1 MLLFSLCDVNYVV
14 NCLFQS
20 EPSSSAV
27 KFNSTELR
35 TNVLEKE
42 AVLRFI
48 VALAGSVTNES
59 TSILGHQ
66 NKLWVTEHKQ
76 VVSYGVSLSSS
87 TEKSI
92 DTVACETNINFA
104 FSI

>member
-1 MLLFSLCDVNYVV
+1 M
-14 NCLFQS
+14 FQS

-27 KFNSTELR
+27 KFSSTER

-48 VALAGSVTNES
+48 IALAGSVTNES
-59 TSILGHQ
+59 TPVLGHQ

-76 VVSYGVSLSSS
+76 VVQVSKKKKFNSLRARSS
-87 TEKSI
+87 
-92 DTVACETNINFA
+92 NILPVLGKA
-104 FSI
+104 

>member
-1 MLLFSLCDVNYVV
+1 M
-14 NCLFQS
+14 FQS

-27 KFNSTELR
+27 KFKSTER

-48 VALAGSVTNES
+48 IALAGSVANES
-59 TSILGHQ
+59 TPVLGHR

-76 VVSYGVSLSSS
+76 VLQFPFRTRNS
-87 TEKSI
+87 
-92 DTVACETNINFA
+92 NILPVLGKA
-104 FSI
+104 

>member
-1 MLLFSLCDVNYVV
+1 M
-14 NCLFQS
+14 FQS

-27 KFNSTELR
+27 KFSSTER

-48 VALAGSVTNES
+48 IALAGSVTNES
-59 TSILGHQ
+59 TPVLGHQ

-76 VVSYGVSLSSS
+76 VPIVQVSKKKKFNSLRARSS
-87 TEKSI
+87 
-92 DTVACETNINFA
+92 NILPVLGKA
-104 FSI
+104 